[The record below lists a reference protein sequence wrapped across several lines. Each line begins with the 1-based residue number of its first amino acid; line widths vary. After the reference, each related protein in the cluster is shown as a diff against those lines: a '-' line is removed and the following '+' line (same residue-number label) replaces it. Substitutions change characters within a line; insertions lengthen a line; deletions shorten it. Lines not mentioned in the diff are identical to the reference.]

1 MNYELVTKAI
11 EEHGTVVNG
20 IAAGVEE
27 FKKSTQDEM
36 NILRDEITNLSQM
49 ATPYPGGGQP
59 AKKGLSQAIASD
71 GMRAFQ
77 NRSVK
82 SAQIPLQLSVKAL
95 VGDVVGVGNDL
106 YGAQAQR
113 DGGIGEDARRSI
125 RLLDLLPRMS
135 VNSNTLEFVAL
146 DSFTSAADYQGAEG
160 DEKAE
165 QTVATELQTA
175 GIVTVAA
182 LLTASEQVLADSPIL
197 AQFLDSKLRFGLL
210 DKLERELIAG
220 PGTTGTIKGLV
231 AHATAATT
239 PATAPADKI
248 GEALTQ
254 LEIAGWRGGL
264 VILHPNDW
272 QAIRAERGTSNDGY
286 IAGGWASAAG
296 SMMWNVPSLTSSSL
310 TEGTA
315 LVLDP
320 AQMALLDRQ
329 SVMLEVGHVGTQFAQ
344 NLVTLRAE
352 LRAGMAVFSPSA
364 ILKVSL

>member
-1 MNYELVTKAI
+1 METKEIGELI
-11 EEHGTVVNG
+11 GTVS
-20 IAAGVEE
+20 ASVEV
-27 FKKSTQDEM
+27 FKKSSQEE
-36 NILRDEITNLSQM
+36 IKQLRDEITDLAQRGAVTWQQPEKKALLS
-49 ATPYPGGGQP
+49 A
-59 AKKGLSQAIASD
+59 ALDSD

-77 NRSVK
+77 NRSTK
-82 SAQIPLQLSVKAL
+82 SAQIPLELSLKAL
-95 VGDVVGVGNDL
+95 VGDEASSTNQL
-106 YGAQAQR
+106 YSVQPQR
-113 DGGIGEDARRSI
+113 SDSIGEDARRPI
-125 RLLDLLPRMS
+125 RLLDLIPRMS
-135 VNSNTLEFVAL
+135 VTSNSFEFVAL
-146 DSFTSAADYQGAEG
+146 DSFANASDYQGGEG
-160 DEKAE
+160 AEKAE
-165 QTVATELQTA
+165 QIVDTALQTA

-364 ILKVSL
+364 ILKVTL

>member
-1 MNYELVTKAI
+1 METKAI
-11 EEHGTVVNG
+11 AEMIGTVTT
-20 IAAGVEE
+20 GVEE
-27 FKKSTQDEM
+27 FKKSAQDEM
-36 NILRDEITNLSQM
+36 KQMRDEITHLSQLSQ
-49 ATPYPGGGQP
+49 PYPGGGQP
-59 AKKGLSQAIASD
+59 TKKGLSQAITSD

-95 VGDVVGVGNDL
+95 VGDVVGAGNQL
-106 YGAQAQR
+106 HSVQAQR

-135 VNSNTLEFVAL
+135 VNSNAFEFVAL
-146 DSFTSAADYQGAEG
+146 DSFINATDYQDGEGA
-160 DEKAE
+160 EKAE

-175 GIVTVAA
+175 SIVTIAA
-182 LLTASEQVLADSPIL
+182 LLTASEQVLADSPML
-197 AQFLDSKLRFGLL
+197 SSFLDSKLRFGLL

-220 PGTTGTIKGLV
+220 AGTTGTIKGLV

-286 IAGGWASAAG
+286 ISGGWASAAG

-364 ILKVSL
+364 ILKVTL